1 MLVLAREFCATLS
14 DILERLPL
22 GKEQA
27 QLLDASPHGPAILAP
42 PDKEHCWDSSFD
54 HRSP

>member
-1 MLVLAREFCATLS
+1 
-14 DILERLPL
+14 LPL

-42 PDKEHCWDSSFD
+42 LDKEHCWDSSFD